1 MKDYPLKDSEF
12 LNHYFGMDINKY
24 IQKRIRENM
33 GLKPEEVDNDH
44 CEQLIQPQTNERNKN
59 ENI

>member
-1 MKDYPLKDSEF
+1 MNDKNFELSCELADKI
-12 LNHYFGMDINKY
+12 YFGMDINKY

-44 CEQLIQPQTNERNKN
+44 CEQLIKPQANERNK
-59 ENI
+59 

>member
-12 LNHYFGMDINKY
+12 LNYYFGMDINKY

-33 GLKPEEVDNDH
+33 GLKPEEIDNDH
-44 CEQLIQPQTNERNKN
+44 CELLIKPQANQRNK
-59 ENI
+59 